1 MSRTR
6 ITLVLAVLAAS
17 LVAAQPASAH
27 HGCSKHAKGGK
38 VTHKTKEAH
47 VFEKNN
53 RWWGCAARVKRP
65 YVLPGLDTL
74 DARRFED
81 GTVPNHIKLAGVFVA
96 YERYTLYP
104 AGGAG
109 DTQTDLYVVDLR
121 NGKVVVDEEARPPT
135 GQMEDR
141 SVTDLVLKRN
151 GSVAWISDHWTY
163 DTNPAVV
170 NYEVHRFSRDPANP
184 GRALLDSGGD
194 IERDSLALAADRKT
208 IVWTKGG
215 QQKSGQLP

>member
-1 MSRTR
+1 MHRIR
-6 ITLVLAVLAAS
+6 ITVTVAVLAAG
-17 LVAAQPASAH
+17 LVLAQPAAAS

-53 RWWGCAARVKRP
+53 RWYGCAARVKRP

-74 DARRFED
+74 EARQFSD
-81 GTVPNHIKLAGVFVA
+81 GTVPNHITLAGVFVA
-96 YERYTLYP
+96 YERYTLLT

-121 NGKVVVDEEARPPT
+121 NGKVVVDEDARPPT
-135 GQMEDR
+135 GQQEDR

-163 DTNPAVV
+163 AQHPAVV

-184 GRALLDSGGD
+184 GRALLDSGAD
-194 IERDSLALAADRKT
+194 IERDSLTLGADRKT
-208 IVWTKGG
+208 LSWTKGG
-215 QQKSGQLP
+215 QPKSGQLP